1 MIKTPQEFRRDSIK
15 QLFDKFLLSQKTSL
29 EPLTISVGETWESDF
44 TSVSLSFN
52 NIRGEDKETMFVEEE
67 SRGFV
72 DGIFKACYKEFTK
85 QHTSL
90 INIKLHDYLVKP
102 NLDKTKTLSGSDA
115 GVKVSIMVEIRDH
128 GIAEFSC
135 ESGSILHSSFTVILD
150 AFQFYINC
158 EKTFDKIQLVLEDAQ
173 HRNRGDI
180 VQNCIS
186 DLSKLTEINT
196 YEKRRN

>member
-1 MIKTPQEFRRDSIK
+1 MIKTPQEFRRDNVK
-15 QLFDKFLLSQKTSL
+15 ELFDRFLSSQRIRL
-29 EPLTISVGETWESDF
+29 EPLTISVGETWKSDF

-52 NIRGEDKETMFVEEE
+52 NTQGENKEVVFVEEE
-67 SRGFV
+67 AKGFV

-85 QHTSL
+85 QYTSL
-90 INIKLHDYLVKP
+90 VNIKLHDYLVKP
-102 NLDKTKTLSGSDA
+102 NLDKTKTLTGSDA
-115 GVKVSIMVEIRDH
+115 RVKISVMVEIKDH
-128 GIAEFSC
+128 GIAEFNC
-135 ESGSILHSSFTVILD
+135 ESRSILHSSFAVILE

-196 YEKRRN
+196 YEKRKN

>member
-1 MIKTPQEFRRDSIK
+1 MIKTPQEFRRDNVK
-15 QLFDKFLLSQKTSL
+15 ELFDRFLSSQKIRL
-29 EPLTISVGETWESDF
+29 EPLTISVGETWKSDF
-44 TSVSLSFN
+44 TSVSLSFSSTK
-52 NIRGEDKETMFVEEE
+52 GENKEVVFAEEE
-67 SRGFV
+67 AKGFV

-85 QHTSL
+85 KYTSL
-90 INIKLHDYLVKP
+90 ANIKLHDYLVKP
-102 NLDKTKTLSGSDA
+102 NLDRTKTLTGSDA
-115 GVKVSIMVEIRDH
+115 RVKISVMMEIKDH
-128 GIAEFSC
+128 GIAEFNC
-135 ESGSILHSSFTVILD
+135 ESRSILHSSFAVILE

-196 YEKRRN
+196 YEKTKN